1 MELTGRTYIFAAA
14 TLVLLA
20 GALGLY
26 SDHIAKGGKMNLA
39 GMKISSCQS
48 SSVRTSN
55 VQLGCQSDT
64 LGSSVGSGQISLRGS
79 AKTIRVGG

>member
-1 MELTGRTYIFAAA
+1 MELTGRTYIFSAA

-48 SSVRTSN
+48 SSV
-55 VQLGCQSDT
+55 
-64 LGSSVGSGQISLRGS
+64 GSGQISLRGS